1 MTNYEKT
8 KNKLSRKKDSLKKIN
23 NYTNKNYRIYLILLL
38 VVLCVSVYYPS
49 LDFSFTNWDDETVL
63 LNNISVTSLSP
74 GNILNIFQSFTNNH
88 YQPLVI
94 ITYAI
99 EYKISEFNPFL
110 YHLDNLIFYALT
122 VIFVF
127 LFISK
132 LTENNL
138 TAVLVAA
145 LFAVQPLHAE
155 SVSWIT
161 ERKDMLY
168 GLFFMISLYF
178 YVLKKKN
185 SGRDYDFYIMAGFVL
200 ACLSKAAAITFPFV
214 LLIID
219 YYMDSKITLKDFKEK
234 IILFA
239 TSIIFGIINIIAQLD
254 TPVEGTIMEIPTLSI
269 LERILVVSHNFIF
282 YIYKTLVPLNLN
294 AFYQYPGFE
303 TDQVPFIY
311 YISPLLVIIIAGLVY
326 FSKKYYGN
334 KIIFGFLFYTVTI
347 IPVLQIIPVG
357 RAITAD
363 RFAYIPL
370 LGILFILYVL
380 IEDLYS
386 KNIKSPAVKK
396 ISVAAIIL
404 FIMFSGYLSM
414 QESYKW
420 KNSFTLYTD
429 MIKKDSS
436 NFIGYNNRGTVY
448 FNENKLSEAEND
460 FINAIKYN
468 PEYSQA
474 YNNLGL
480 LENRKKNYEKAIG
493 YFEKAISMNNNF
505 AEAYFNAGNSFFNMN
520 NPDTAIVYY
529 RKAIGIDPGFAAAYN
544 NLGKTLAMKEM
555 YIESINAFK
564 QAIVNDDK
572 YSSAYYNLGLTY
584 LKTRQNEAG
593 INNMITAARL
603 GNSDAINFCNTN
615 NITWQK

>member
-1 MTNYEKT
+1 MKP
-8 KNKLSRKKDSLKKIN
+8 KKKIFKSN
-23 NYTNKNYRIYLILLL
+23 IKLLELIILLFICIL
-38 VVLCVSVYYPS
+38 TYYQTTN
-49 LDFSFTNWDDETVL
+49 FSFTNWDDEIVL
-63 LNNISVTSLSP
+63 LNNPAVTSLSF
-74 GNILNIFQSFTNNH
+74 GNILSIFQSFTNYH
-88 YQPLVI
+88 YQPLVNL
-94 ITYAI
+94 TYAI
-99 EYKISEFNPFL
+99 EYYLKEFDPFI
-110 YHLDNLIFYALT
+110 YHLDNLILFAITSVLVYL
-122 VIFVF
+122 F
-127 LFISK
+127 LFK
-132 LTENNL
+132 LTENKIVSL
-138 TAVLVAA
+138 IAAA
-145 LFAVQPLHAE
+145 LFATHPLHAE
-155 SVSWIT
+155 SVSWVT
-161 ERKDMLY
+161 ERKDMLF
-168 GLFFMISLYF
+168 GMFFILSAYLYI
-178 YVLKKKN
+178 LKKRN
-185 SGRDYDFYIMAGFVL
+185 SAKDYDIFIYISFIL
-200 ACLSKAAAITFPFV
+200 ACFSKATAVTLPIIL
-214 LLIID
+214 LLIDYFID
-219 YYMDSKITLKDFKEK
+219 NKISIKNFKDKLL
-234 IILFA
+234 LFA
-239 TSIIFGIINIIAQLD
+239 TGIVFGLINIMAQYQ
-254 TPVEGTIMEIPTLSI
+254 TINRSVI
-269 LERILVVSHNFIF
+269 LELPNLSFLERVLVISHNYIF
-282 YIYKTLVPLNLN
+282 YIYKTVYPFNLN
-294 AFYQYPGFE
+294 AFYQYPDFDGNNI
-303 TDQVPFIY
+303 PLIY
-311 YISPLLVIIIAGLVY
+311 YISPIFIIGIFTVVY
-326 FSKKYYGN
+326 YTKKYFGN
-334 KIIFGFLFYTVTI
+334 KLIFGILFYSTTI
-347 IPVLQIIPVG
+347 IPVLQIVPVG

-363 RFAYIPL
+363 RFAYIPI
-370 LGILFILYVL
+370 LGILFIVSVLLYEFYTRYFKTIL
-380 IEDLYS
+380 LKRLAAAS
-386 KNIKSPAVKK
+386 LT
-396 ISVAAIIL
+396 AIIIITGIL
-404 FIMFSGYLSM
+404 AKN
-414 QESYKW
+414 ESYKW
-420 KNSFTLYTD
+420 ENSSTLYSD

>member
-23 NYTNKNYRIYLILLL
+23 NYTNKKYRIYLILLL
-38 VVLCVSVYYPS
+38 VVLCFSVYYPS